1 MANTRQSAK
10 RAVQAKKRQ
19 ARNTMVK
26 SATRSALRDA
36 VEAIQKKDLNAV
48 KEAYTEAVRA
58 LGKAASKG
66 VIPKTRAD
74 RKISRLTA
82 FLKKAGI
89 PGVLSSSSARK

>member
-10 RAVQAKKRQ
+10 RAGQAKKRQ

-26 SATRSALRDA
+26 SATRTAIRDA
-36 VEAIQKKDLNAV
+36 VEAIQKKDLAGV

-58 LGKAASKG
+58 LAKAASKG

-74 RKISRLTA
+74 RKISRLTL

-89 PGVLSSSSARK
+89 TGVLSTGSARK